1 MELGDDYFMK
11 QALKQAYLAAE
22 EDEVP
27 IGAVVVVNNQII
39 GKGYNQT
46 RRLNDNTAH
55 AEMLALTSAF
65 NHFNSSILQEC
76 TLYVTVEPCAMCA
89 GASMWSRIGKLVYG
103 TSEPKSGYT
112 NYQPNLLHSK
122 TTVVAGVLEEECRE
136 IMQRFFAS
144 KRLP

>member
-11 QALKQAYLAAE
+11 QAIKQALIALE

-46 RRLNDNTAH
+46 KRLNDGTAH

-65 NHFNSSILQEC
+65 NYFHTSVLEEC
-76 TLYVTVEPCAMCA
+76 ALYVTIEPCAMCA
-89 GASMWSRIGKLVYG
+89 GAIKWARLKKIVFGAN
-103 TSEPKSGYT
+103 EPKSGFSQYEPT
-112 NYQPNLLHSK
+112 LLHRK
-122 TTVVAGVLEEECRE
+122 TEIVSGILEPECKNL
-136 IMQRFFAS
+136 MQQFFQS
-144 KRLP
+144 KRD

>member
-11 QALKQAYLAAE
+11 QAIKQALIAFE

-46 RRLNDNTAH
+46 KRLNDGTAH

-65 NHFNSSILQEC
+65 NHFHTAVLDEC
-76 TLYVTVEPCAMCA
+76 SLYVTIEPCAMCA
-89 GASMWSRIGKLVYG
+89 GAIKWARLKKLVFG
-103 TSEPKSGYT
+103 APEPKSGFT
-112 NYQPNLLHSK
+112 QFEPTLLHRK
-122 TTVVAGVLEEECRE
+122 TEVISGILEPECKKL
-136 IMQRFFAS
+136 MQDFFES
-144 KRLP
+144 KRD